1 MNRLFEALSNLE
13 AGPSALPADRPGAS
27 SVLVIP
33 SESIAAKP
41 AAPEKKPET
50 KPETKLA
57 DPGPMKAARLAAAI
71 AETAPQDVTVKEPVA
86 AAPAQAAS
94 VLQQPRPK
102 AAGERSVQAKVL
114 PESRLV
120 ALTDPNSLGA
130 EKFRALVT
138 RLDDMRKQGP
148 LRSFQVTSST
158 MNEGK
163 TLVAGNVA
171 VTLAKYSGS
180 RTLLVEGDLHRPSLA
195 MLLGLEELPGLG
207 EWWSGSE
214 PEIVRYVHRLHGM
227 ALWLLPA
234 GAFRDRPSDI
244 LSSPRFEKA
253 FAQLAKQFDWVVV
266 DSTPMLPIVD
276 VNLWSKLLDGTL
288 LVVREGH
295 TPVHALKKGLQ
306 ALIRP
311 KLLGVVMNEASG
323 TEQGHYS
330 EQYSA
335 ERKYAAG
342 KYNLKL

>member
-13 AGPSALPADRPGAS
+13 AYPSARPADRPGAS

-33 SESIAAKP
+33 SEAMAVKP
-41 AAPEKKPET
+41 AAPVKDAQPKP
-50 KPETKLA
+50 
-57 DPGPMKAARLAAAI
+57 DPGPLKAARLAAAI

-86 AAPAQAAS
+86 TPPAETAKVIPQARPRTAP
-94 VLQQPRPK
+94 

-120 ALTDPNSLGA
+120 ALTEPNSLGA

-171 VTLAKYSGS
+171 ATLAKYSGS
-180 RTLLVEGDLHRPSLA
+180 RTLLVEGDLHRPGLA
-195 MLLGLEELPGLG
+195 TLLGLEGLPGLG
-207 EWWSGSE
+207 EWWSGTE
-214 PEIVRYVHRLHGM
+214 PELGKYVHRLQGM
-227 ALWLLPA
+227 ALWLMTA
-234 GAFRDRPSDI
+234 GEFRDRPSDI
-244 LSSPRFEKA
+244 LSSSRFEKA
-253 FAQLAKQFDWVVV
+253 FSQMAKQFDWVVV

-288 LVVREGH
+288 LVVREGQ

-323 TEQGHYS
+323 ADQGQYS

-335 ERKYAAG
+335 AQKSAAG
-342 KYNLKL
+342 KFYLKL